1 MNNVTIIGD
10 GGWGTALAL
19 VLQRNENNVTVWG
32 YSSENIDLIN
42 KKQENVNYLPN
53 IQIPHNIKW
62 TSSPKEAVL
71 SADVI
76 VIVVPSK
83 FFEKTIKIFSP
94 FLSKE
99 QLIISATK
107 GIDNSGKTM
116 SMIAEEILNRPI
128 SVLSGPSH
136 AEEVARAIPC
146 AVVIAS
152 KNDFESKKLQAYFMN
167 DFFRVYTST
176 DCLGVELGGALKNI
190 IAIAAGISDGLG
202 YGDNTKAAIITR
214 GLYEIKKLGMALG
227 ANHDTFTGLSGI
239 GDLIVTCTSNHS
251 RNRNAGERLGKGEK
265 YNQILENY
273 LMVVEGFDNC
283 EAAVKLSNKFNLNLP
298 IINQVHQVLFQNKDP
313 KIAMTE
319 LMNRSAKS
327 EI

>member
-19 VLQRNENNVTVWG
+19 VLQRNNHNVTVWG
-32 YSSENIDLIN
+32 YSEKNIDIIN
-42 KKQENVNYLPN
+42 KKKENIHYLPN
-53 IQIPHNIKW
+53 IPIPSDINW
-62 TSSPKEAVL
+62 TSSVKEAVSYAEL
-71 SADVI
+71 VVI
-76 VIVVPSK
+76 VIPSK
-83 FFEKTIKIFSP
+83 FFKKTIEIFSP
-94 FLSKE
+94 YLSKE
-99 QLIISATK
+99 HLIISATK
-107 GIDNSGKTM
+107 GIDHSGKTM

-136 AEEVARAIPC
+136 AEEVAKAIPS

-152 KNDFESKKLQAYFMN
+152 KNNFESKKLQTYFMN

-214 GLYEIKKLGMALG
+214 GLNELKKLGKALG
-227 ANHDTFTGLSGI
+227 ANDETFTGLSGI

-251 RNRNAGERLGKGEK
+251 RNRNAGVQLGLGKT
-265 YNQILENY
+265 YNQILENSM
-273 LMVVEGFDNC
+273 MVVEGIDNC
-283 EAAVKLSNKFNLNLP
+283 DAAVRLSKKFNLNLP
-298 IINQVHQVLFQNKDP
+298 IINQVYEVLFNNKDT
-313 KIAMTE
+313 KLAMIE